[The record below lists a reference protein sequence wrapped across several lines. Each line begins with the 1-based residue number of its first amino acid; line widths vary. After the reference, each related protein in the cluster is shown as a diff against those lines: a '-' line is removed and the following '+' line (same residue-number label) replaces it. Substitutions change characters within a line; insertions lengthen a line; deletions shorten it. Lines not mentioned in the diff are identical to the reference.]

1 MTRARPYD
9 RETALDAAL
18 ELFWRKGFHA
28 TSLKDLEQALSMKPG
43 SIYAA
48 FASKEA
54 LFREVLRRYFEAE
67 QCNLRALAKD
77 GGSPF
82 AILLEHLR
90 RTGTQTG
97 IARACMLVKT
107 VLELSGEEGSPGA
120 EARAYLD
127 ALRSE
132 FLGLFEAACEA
143 GEVKG
148 DPARL
153 ARLYQSKLIA
163 LKIEAQRGSGRFE
176 RATLAEDMAAEMAG
190 FATGSPNRPLVVGQP
205 LEP

>member
-1 MTRARPYD
+1 MTRARPYN
-9 RETALDAAL
+9 REAALDAAL

-54 LFREVLRRYFEAE
+54 LFREVLRRYFETE
-67 QCNLRALAKD
+67 QRNLQAL
-77 GGSPF
+77 GESESSPF
-82 AILLEHLR
+82 AMLLEHLH
-90 RTGTQTG
+90 RTGTQAG
-97 IARACMLVKT
+97 CGRACMLVKT
-107 VLELSGEEGSPGA
+107 VLELSGDEGTPGS

-132 FLGLFEAACEA
+132 FLRLFEAAQNQ
-143 GEVKG
+143 GEIRG

-163 LKIEAQRGSGRFE
+163 LKIEAQRGLGSSD
-176 RATLAEDMAAEMAG
+176 RAALANDMAAEI
-190 FATGSPNRPLVVGQP
+190 TTISRVSPPGALA
-205 LEP
+205 E